1 VTVAEKDT
9 TITIVTAALDHPPA
23 SHYWGVLSR
32 QADRQHCGARRSQ
45 YLH

>member
-1 VTVAEKDT
+1 MTVAEKDT

-23 SHYWGVLSR
+23 SHWGVLSR